1 MNDLEHFFVLSNPR
15 NRSCKANFWLFT
27 VSLCKQSKNLLTL
40 QLFLW
45 YSGITISVYAIMP
58 VKILV
63 KEEIIY
69 LRKFKQVQ
77 RKEVTYDLAEWK
89 QIEERA
95 ASVML
100 KTGTFIKRMS
110 LEGKIYYFNMRD
122 VSEVMKALRIIGANI
137 NQIAKKANETVDLS
151 MMCQ

>member
-1 MNDLEHFFVLSNPR
+1 
-15 NRSCKANFWLFT
+15 
-27 VSLCKQSKNLLTL
+27 
-40 QLFLW
+40 
-45 YSGITISVYAIMP
+45 MP

-63 KEEIIY
+63 KEGMIY
-69 LRKFKQVQ
+69 LRKFKQVH

-110 LEGKIYYFNMRD
+110 LDGKIYYFDMREVGD
-122 VSEVMKALRIIGANI
+122 VMKALRIIGANI
-137 NQIAKKANETVDLS
+137 NQIVRKANETNNIYVADIQALQS
-151 MMCQ
+151 EINEIGHTFTMFLANLPKLMSAV